1 MADESAL
8 VPVWTLA
15 TEAVAV
21 PGLVSDGDMTPER
34 LADLRTA
41 LSDAATAYA
50 ADVAGGT
57 FPASEHSF
65 ES

>member
-21 PGLVSDGDMTPER
+21 PGLVSDGDMTP
-34 LADLRTA
+34 RTA
-41 LSDAATAYA
+41 CRPAHGARNLRPGTHRDAGDAPDRA
-50 ADVAGGT
+50 A
-57 FPASEHSF
+57 P
-65 ES
+65 